1 MGPVFAYINILRR
14 LCYCAFMHAHFSI
27 TKICDARP
35 AVTFLAA
42 EHHRPSIST
51 KLYCL
56 VTEAGVRERL
66 DYGRTRQRS
75 GWELI
80 SRPVDCDSV
89 ALCTTQSSNAYVPA
103 KCRRPRCTPARMTW
117 ESGNEKPESTVSW
130 CVSTFVRC
138 SSAVRLLQRHDKQ
151 EEEVRSIARELIP
164 FDIWAGDGYT

>member
-1 MGPVFAYINILRR
+1 LSKVLCCTLLRTSGRNIKTYMGPVFAYINILRR

-75 GWELI
+75 G
-80 SRPVDCDSV
+80 
-89 ALCTTQSSNAYVPA
+89 
-103 KCRRPRCTPARMTW
+103 
-117 ESGNEKPESTVSW
+117 
-130 CVSTFVRC
+130 
-138 SSAVRLLQRHDKQ
+138 
-151 EEEVRSIARELIP
+151 
-164 FDIWAGDGYT
+164 